1 MKGKKKILKARRKN
15 LLTLCLAL
23 AMAFC
28 YNMPVFAQEYQLN
41 KKNENNV
48 LVADKNLKN
57 TIVWAGEDSFTAQRY
72 KQDDSLKVGIIYHI
86 GEDNDK
92 IITSTGANVVPVFN
106 KGTNNLTNF
115 SGEISELYDLQDTV
129 RAWKISEI
137 EQEAGSGWIECT
149 VYIEPV
155 NTYKITYHIGD
166 TEYAGGY
173 YAEKQGKTLVTKDE
187 LVPYG
192 IKVPE
197 GAKFLEWY
205 DNPEFEGDPVTVIS
219 AQDTEA
225 KEFYAKLEY
234 EEYKIEY
241 ELGDGGFLLG
251 YEPPVSYT
259 AQDEVTLP
267 TAENLSKPMARFN
280 GWYDNADFTGEAVTS
295 IPAGST
301 GDKIFYANFDTVI
314 YEVEAP
320 DSYILNSGE
329 DRTFHVLEASMDD
342 LVSVEWDGAELNSEN
357 YTVSA
362 GSTKV
367 TFSPDF
373 LDEQEV
379 GEHLFKAIF
388 KDGYGES
395 QIKVLEPEEESVDPI
410 DEPEDSSD
418 DPEEPSEEA
427 SEEVTEETSEEVS
440 SEGDSTEKTAPDAEV
455 SGGDDKS
462 VSEDKTEAS
471 NVDSSVKTGDN
482 AEPLLAAILMI
493 AGLAGAVFVAFL
505 GRRKRSSGK

>member
-28 YNMPVFAQEYQLN
+28 YNMPVFAQDYQLN
-41 KKNENNV
+41 KKNENGV
-48 LVADKNLKN
+48 PVVDDSLLRTN
-57 TIVWAGEDSFTAQRY
+57 TIVWAREDSFTAQRY
-72 KQDDSLKVGIIYHI
+72 KQDDSLDVDIIYHI
-86 GEDNDK
+86 GEGNDQ

-115 SGEISELYDLQDTV
+115 SGEMSELYDLQDTV
-129 RAWKISEI
+129 RAWKISDI
-137 EQEAGSGWIECT
+137 EQYSGSGWINCK

-173 YAEKQGKTLVTKDE
+173 YAETEGKTLITADE
-187 LVPYG
+187 LAAN
-192 IKVPE
+192 KMTVPE
-197 GAKFLEWY
+197 GAAFVAWY
-205 DNPEFEGDPVTVIS
+205 DNPDFEGDPVTEIS

-241 ELGDGGFLLG
+241 VLGDGGFLLG
-251 YEPPVSYT
+251 YRPPVSYT
-259 AQDEVTLP
+259 SKDEVTLP
-267 TAENLSKPMARFN
+267 TAENVSKPMTRFY

-301 GDKIFYANFDTVI
+301 GDKVFYANFETVI

-342 LVSVEWDGAELNSEN
+342 LVSVEWDGAELTSAN

-395 QIKVLEPEEESVDPI
+395 QIEVLEPEEESVDPV

-418 DPEEPSEEA
+418 EPSEEA

>member
-1 MKGKKKILKARRKN
+1 MKGKRKIVKTRRRR

-28 YNMPVFAQEYQLN
+28 YNMPVFAQDYQVN
-41 KKNENNV
+41 KKNDSGEM
-48 LVADKNLKN
+48 VADESLWKNK
-57 TIVWAGEDSFTAQRY
+57 TIVWAGEDSFTAKRVEES
-72 KQDDSLKVGIIYHI
+72 DSLKITIICNML
-86 GEDNDK
+86 DNSPSIDSNGT
-92 IITSTGANVVPVFN
+92 IVVPLMKKDTRRLIN
-106 KGTNNLTNF
+106 DTTILNR
-115 SGEISELYDLQDTV
+115 LYDQEDV
-129 RAWKISEI
+129 IRAWKIAKVY
-137 EQEAGSGWIECT
+137 QEHESGETRCA
-149 VYIEPV
+149 VELVPV

-166 TEYAGGY
+166 TEYHGGY
-173 YAEKQGKTLVTKDE
+173 YAETQGKTLVKKDE

-197 GAKFLEWY
+197 GVKSLKWY

-219 AQDTEA
+219 AQDTED
-225 KEFYAKLEY
+225 KDFYAKLEY

-280 GWYDNADFTGEAVTS
+280 GWYENADFTGEAVTS

-301 GDKIFYANFDTVI
+301 GDKVFYAKFDTVI

-342 LVSVEWDGAELNSEN
+342 LISVEWDGAELTSED

-373 LDEQEV
+373 LDEQKV

-395 QIKVLEPEEESVDPI
+395 QIKVLEPEEEPVDPV
-410 DEPEDSSD
+410 DE
-418 DPEEPSEEA
+418 PEEPSEEA
-427 SEEVTEETSEEVS
+427 SEKVTEETSEEVS
-440 SEGDSTEKTAPDAEV
+440 SEADSTEKTAPDAEV
-455 SGGDDKS
+455 SGGEDTS

-471 NVDSSVKTGDN
+471 NVDNSVKTGDN

>member
-1 MKGKKKILKARRKN
+1 MKGKRKIVKTRRRR

-28 YNMPVFAQEYQLN
+28 YNMPVFAQDYQVN
-41 KKNENNV
+41 KKNDSGEM
-48 LVADKNLKN
+48 VADESLKDK
-57 TIVWAGEDSFTAQRY
+57 IVWAGEDSFTAQAIAQGDEIDVQLVY
-72 KQDDSLKVGIIYHI
+72 GL
-86 GEDNDK
+86 EDYDR
-92 IITSTGANVVPVFN
+92 IANSQKLWVDAFN
-106 KGTNNLTNF
+106 KEYGLMSSF
-115 SGEISELYDLQDTV
+115 QDVYSEMYDKDDTV
-129 RAWKISEI
+129 RAWRIGRVDQGYTTGKTL
-137 EQEAGSGWIECT
+137 CR
-149 VYIEPV
+149 VYLKPV

-173 YAEKQGKTLVTKDE
+173 YAEEQGKTLIKTDE
-187 LVPYG
+187 LAANDMT
-192 IKVPE
+192 VPE
-197 GAKFLEWY
+197 GATFLAWY
-205 DNPEFEGDPVTVIS
+205 DNPDFEGDPVKEISARDITEIS
-219 AQDTEA
+219 AQDI
-225 KEFYAKLEY
+225 KDKDFYAKLKY
-234 EEYKIEY
+234 EEYDIEY

-259 AQDEVTLP
+259 VQDEVTLP

-301 GDKIFYANFDTVI
+301 GDKVFYANFETVI
-314 YEVEAP
+314 YEVEPP

-342 LVSVEWDGAELNSEN
+342 LISVEWDGAELTSED

-373 LDEQEV
+373 LDEQKV

-395 QIKVLEPEEESVDPI
+395 QIKVLEPEEESVTPV
-410 DEPEDSSD
+410 DE
-418 DPEEPSEEA
+418 PEEPSEEA
-427 SEEVTEETSEEVS
+427 SEKVTEETSEEVS

-471 NVDSSVKTGDN
+471 NVDNSVKTGDN

>member
-1 MKGKKKILKARRKN
+1 MKGKRKIVKTRRRR

-41 KKNENNV
+41 KKNDSGEM
-48 LVADKNLKN
+48 VADESLEEG
-57 TIVWAGEDSFTAQRY
+57 TIVWAGEDSFTAKRVEES
-72 KQDDSLKVGIIYHI
+72 DSLKISLVYNMHDYSPSIDSNGTI
-86 GEDNDK
+86 
-92 IITSTGANVVPVFN
+92 VVPLMRE
-106 KGTNNLTNF
+106 GTRRLINDTTILNSLYDQEDVIRAWLIDEVVQEHE
-115 SGEISELYDLQDTV
+115 SGETRCV
-129 RAWKISEI
+129 
-137 EQEAGSGWIECT
+137 
-149 VYIEPV
+149 VYLLPV

-166 TEYAGGY
+166 TKYRGY
-173 YAEKQGKTLVTKDE
+173 YAEKQGKTLIKADE
-187 LVPYG
+187 LAANDMT
-192 IKVPE
+192 VPE
-197 GAKFLEWY
+197 GVKSLEWY
-205 DNPEFEGDPVTVIS
+205 DNPEFEGNPVTVIS
-219 AQDTEA
+219 AQDTED
-225 KEFYAKLEY
+225 KDFYAKLEY

-301 GDKIFYANFDTVI
+301 GDKVFYANFETVI

-342 LVSVEWDGAELNSEN
+342 LISVEWDGAKLTSED

-373 LDEQEV
+373 LDEQKV

-395 QIKVLEPEEESVDPI
+395 QIKVLEPEEESVDPV
-410 DEPEDSSD
+410 DE
-418 DPEEPSEEA
+418 PEEPSEEA
-427 SEEVTEETSEEVS
+427 SEKVTEETSEEVS
-440 SEGDSTEKTAPDAEV
+440 SEADSTEKTAPDAEV